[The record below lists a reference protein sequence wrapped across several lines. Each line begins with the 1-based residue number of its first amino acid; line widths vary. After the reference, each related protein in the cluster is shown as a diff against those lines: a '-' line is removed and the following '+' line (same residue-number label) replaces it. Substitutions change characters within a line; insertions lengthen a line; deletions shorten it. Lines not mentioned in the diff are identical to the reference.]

1 MNDLVKTL
9 NLTDRW
15 LEVWRYDTNALWFI
29 QDIKKDKRAISKT
42 NDKSKR
48 NRKNS
53 VNIACMGLVETSLKD
68 YPYVLVVNN
77 CN

>member
-9 NLTDRW
+9 NLTDKW

-42 NDKSKR
+42 KELSKR
-48 NRKNS
+48 QMSNQKEIEKTVS
-53 VNIACMGLVETSLKD
+53 TLHAWD
-68 YPYVLVVNN
+68 
-77 CN
+77 